1 MEIDIQKQEFDL
13 RRTTQSLRQM
23 EELEHMEDKKTEREQ
38 IIHIEDGDY
47 NNQSSMIYNQSSVIE
62 HDMDQE
68 QRITSVDEAFENH
81 QYGE

>member
-1 MEIDIQKQEFDL
+1 
-13 RRTTQSLRQM
+13 
-23 EELEHMEDKKTEREQ
+23 
-38 IIHIEDGDY
+38 
-47 NNQSSMIYNQSSVIE
+47 MIYNQSSVIE

>member
-1 MEIDIQKQEFDL
+1 
-13 RRTTQSLRQM
+13 M
-23 EELEHMEDKKTEREQ
+23 EELEHMEDKKTEREE

-68 QRITSVDEAFENH
+68 QRITSVDEVFENH
-81 QYGE
+81 